1 MISLTSIKP
10 KVQRKPQ
17 PLHRKKKTMRAPLSE
32 ALRERYGT
40 RTAVLRKGDT
50 VLIARG
56 DYKGHEGKVSSVDLS
71 KMRITVEGV
80 TIKKTDGTTRPVPI
94 KPSKVIITK
103 LDLSDK
109 KRKAIFESRIKR
121 RESP

>member
-1 MISLTSIKP
+1 
-10 KVQRKPQ
+10 
-17 PLHRKKKTMRAPLSE
+17 MRAPLSE
-32 ALRERYGT
+32 ELRERYGT
-40 RTAVLRKGDT
+40 RAAVLRKGDT